1 MQSKRACCHAGM
13 LPLKKKR
20 KMERGK
26 DPLKGG
32 FVRAPKR
39 GADVGEPLTEMEQA
53 AQEEGQKLARKLAKK
68 QGKAGTFV
76 PKRNVRKA
84 KNFRRQ

>member
-1 MQSKRACCHAGM
+1 
-13 LPLKKKR
+13 
-20 KMERGK
+20 MERGK

-39 GADVGEPLTEMEQA
+39 GGDVGEPLTEMEQA